1 MSPRHNKVKEK
12 HSHSP
17 LSDAFLSV
25 SSISKVI
32 VSSGAQRRHVDT
44 FKPLDAH
51 KTPQNDDLD
60 YHNVVSESQYNEM
73 TKNCALTSSRRI
85 SSSQPPVE
93 CQVIVS
99 ADPQRRHVN
108 TSTLAAHKTPQ
119 YHNHDHNQPRSLV
132 KMHNNIVR
140 LLECQAI
147 VSSGAQSDASV

>member
-1 MSPRHNKVKEK
+1 MATQGV
-12 HSHSP
+12 SP
-17 LSDAFLSV
+17 LSSALQFSPV
-25 SSISKVI
+25 RSTSSQQHLKGHRV
-32 VSSGAQRRHVDT
+32 VWC
-44 FKPLDAH
+44 P
-51 KTPQNDDLD
+51 KTPRRYIQAARRTQDPSKRRPRL
-60 YHNVVSESQYNEM
+60 SQR
-73 TKNCALTSSRRI
+73 CH
-85 SSSQPPVE
+85 QPPVE